1 MGNIK
6 FIFIYLLCI
15 KFFFFNYRNDVILIV
30 FGVVFWEYKNVL
42 LFYFYIDVDDFEIF
56 RDLVKYLQKF
66 DENDD
71 LYNEYFLWKFYGDFV
86 VFKLWCCVCFLLYE
100 LVFLVIWYDD
110 VDVWWCFKDICID
123 CKIKW
128 SSVFDK

>member
-56 RDLVKYLQKF
+56 RDLV
-66 DENDD
+66 
-71 LYNEYFLWKFYGDFV
+71 
-86 VFKLWCCVCFLLYE
+86 
-100 LVFLVIWYDD
+100 
-110 VDVWWCFKDICID
+110 
-123 CKIKW
+123 
-128 SSVFDK
+128 